1 VVAGEQRREAVDD
14 GWQSVGDRRE
24 ADLRR
29 EAHKLFFFRFF
40 SFVREENRREI
51 GERSE
56 DPGWRSSGGQE
67 KARRAGTTLASAKK
81 KRHASEGFF
90 FALISTSKKHRHQ
103 RTLNATCSDSNKHPA
118 DTPSTNER
126 NRGSRKKDG
135 SSCGGAA
142 AARTLT
148 CFLVMLVKSM
158 FSTCRRR
165 RQRFG
170 FECPLSLSL
179 FNRDTALE

>member
-1 VVAGEQRREAVDD
+1 MVAGEQRREAVDD

-29 EAHKLFFFRFF
+29 EAHKLFFFCFF

-81 KRHASEGFF
+81 KKDTRARVFFFRSHLDVKKTSSSAHLESHMQRLKQAPGRHAQHERAQQGLEEEGRVVLRGRGGGEDFDLFF
-90 FALISTSKKHRHQ
+90 GYVGEIDVFDLSATTS
-103 RTLNATCSDSNKHPA
+103 AIW
-118 DTPSTNER
+118 
-126 NRGSRKKDG
+126 
-135 SSCGGAA
+135 
-142 AARTLT
+142 
-148 CFLVMLVKSM
+148 F
-158 FSTCRRR
+158 
-165 RQRFG
+165 
-170 FECPLSLSL
+170 
-179 FNRDTALE
+179 